1 MTEQPSAGE
10 HRKDYLSQPSGQ
22 KLLRICL
29 TRDSLGWSVDFFE
42 VRPWGWLSPYPK
54 SYLVQDLSEA
64 SWVSENE
71 FEGYERILRNSN
83 MKHNLR
89 IMDTD
94 RPGVSKAL
102 GLAEGKQESMG

>member
-10 HRKDYLSQPSGQ
+10 HRKDYLSHPSGQ

-29 TRDSLGWSVDFFE
+29 ESLGWSVDFFE
-42 VRPWGWLSPYPK
+42 VRLWGCLSPYPE
-54 SYLVQDLSEA
+54 SYLVQDLPEA
-64 SWVSENE
+64 SWVLENGS
-71 FEGYERILRNSN
+71 EGYKCVLRNSN

-94 RPGVSKAL
+94 RPGSVNS
-102 GLAEGKQESMG
+102 